1 MPVILRA
8 VAADPK
14 SKARLAAAAAAVAR
28 VEPGTTIGLGSGRAV
43 WAVMDGLAERW
54 PDGAPLRAA
63 VASSRTE
70 QLAREKGIELVELD
84 GSVRLEVAIDG
95 ADEVDADLGLVKGG
109 GAALLREK
117 LVMAAARRVT
127 VVAEASKRVARLGQ
141 TRPLPVEV
149 VRFGWPSTR
158 ARVER
163 LLPGAAL
170 RVGPDGRPLVTDEG
184 HHIVDGQVPDGGDLR
199 ALAAAIKGILGVV
212 EHGLFL
218 DEADEVLLG
227 HADGSVEVLTRRG
240 SDAGA
245 P

>member
-1 MPVILRA
+1 MTDEAAREAA
-8 VAADPK
+8 V
-14 SKARLAAAAAAVAR
+14 AAAVAL
-28 VEPGTTIGLGSGRAV
+28 VEPGSTIGLGSGRAV
-43 WAVMDGLAERW
+43 FGLVEALAARGGPRPRAVVASARTEALA
-54 PDGAPLRAA
+54 RAA
-63 VASSRTE
+63 GFD
-70 QLAREKGIELVELD
+70 LMGLD
-84 GSVRLEVAIDG
+84 EGVTLDHAFDG

-199 ALAAAIKGILGVV
+199 VLAAAIKGILGVV

-227 HADGSVEVLTRRG
+227 HADGSVEVLTRGG

>member
-1 MPVILRA
+1 M
-8 VAADPK
+8 
-14 SKARLAAAAAAVAR
+14 SEESARAAAVASALEL
-28 VEPGTTIGLGSGRAV
+28 VEPGTTVGLGSGRAV
-43 WAVMDGLAERW
+43 FALVEALASRW
-54 PDGAPLRAA
+54 PAAGDGARPRLV

-70 QLAREKGIELVELD
+70 ALARAAGFELLELD
-84 GSVRLEVAIDG
+84 EGVAVDHALDG

-117 LVMAAARRVT
+117 LVMGAARRVT
-127 VVAEASKRVARLGQ
+127 IVAEARKRVPRLGH

-149 VRFGWPSTR
+149 VRFAWPSTR
-158 ARVER
+158 HRLER

-170 RVGPDGRPLVTDEG
+170 RVGPNGRPLLTDEG
-184 HHIVDGQVPDGGDLR
+184 HHIVDGHIPEAGDLR
-199 ALAAAIKGILGVV
+199 ALAAAVKATLGVV

-227 HADGSVEVLTRRG
+227 HPGGTVEVLRKRRSG
-240 SDAGA
+240 GGA

>member
-1 MPVILRA
+1 MTDE
-8 VAADPK
+8 AA
-14 SKARLAAAAAAVAR
+14 RAAAVAAAVAL
-28 VEPGTTIGLGSGRAV
+28 VEPGATIGLGSGRAV
-43 WAVMDGLAERW
+43 SGLVDALAAGGVRPRAV
-54 PDGAPLRAA
+54 

-70 QLAREKGIELVELD
+70 ALARAAGFELVELD
-84 GSVRLEVAIDG
+84 EGVAVDHAFDG
-95 ADEVDADLGLVKGG
+95 ADEVDADLGLMKGG

-117 LVMAAARRVT
+117 LVIAAARRVT
-127 VVAEASKRVARLGQ
+127 ILAEARKRVPRLGH

-158 ARVER
+158 RRLER

-184 HHIVDGQVPDGGDLR
+184 HHLLDGHLPDGGDLR
-199 ALAAAIKGILGVV
+199 ALAAAVKAILGVV

-218 DEADEVLLG
+218 DMADEVLLG
-227 HADGSVEVLTRRG
+227 HAEGTVEVLTRGRSGG
-240 SDAGA
+240 SA